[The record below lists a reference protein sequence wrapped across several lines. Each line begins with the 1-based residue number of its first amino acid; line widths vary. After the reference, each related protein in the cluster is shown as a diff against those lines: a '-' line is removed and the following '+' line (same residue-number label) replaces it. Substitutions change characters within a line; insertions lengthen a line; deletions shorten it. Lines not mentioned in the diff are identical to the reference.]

1 MDGVSTTAPILRRQ
15 HPLQDLLFQIANGGI
30 VVNDQDRLHMV
41 IPHFLLL
48 NC

>member
-1 MDGVSTTAPILRRQ
+1 MGGVSTTAPILRRQ
-15 HPLQDLLFQIANGGI
+15 RPIQDLLFQIANGSI
-30 VVNDQDRLHMV
+30 VVNDQDRLHIV